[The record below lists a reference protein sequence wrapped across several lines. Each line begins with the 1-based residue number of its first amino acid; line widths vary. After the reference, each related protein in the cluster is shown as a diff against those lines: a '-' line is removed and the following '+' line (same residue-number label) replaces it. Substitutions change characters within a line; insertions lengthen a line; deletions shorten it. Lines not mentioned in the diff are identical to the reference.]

1 MSKERSTDFSLDDEE
16 TGTSSGVTS
25 LAVKLRLLVF
35 LTLEP
40 FIGVMLDKRSNTKL
54 DEDL

>member
-1 MSKERSTDFSLDDEE
+1 MSKERSTNFFLNDEE
-16 TGTSSGVTS
+16 KGTSSGVTS

-40 FIGVMLDKRSNTKL
+40 FIGVMLD
-54 DEDL
+54 E